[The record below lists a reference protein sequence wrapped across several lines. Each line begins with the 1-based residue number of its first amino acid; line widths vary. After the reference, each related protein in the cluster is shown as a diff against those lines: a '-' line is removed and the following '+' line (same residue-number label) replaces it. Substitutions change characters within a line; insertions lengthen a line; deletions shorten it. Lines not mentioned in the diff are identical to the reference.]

1 MNTTLSNHGYKVI
14 KSELIPKQVKEIKD
28 ELNVKP
34 YTFNKN
40 LNKDSRFP
48 IFLESPKKLYLPRF
62 YGIER
67 FGEPKDNTIEE
78 VWNGEKYRNFRKRLK
93 NSVLSSQKQPDLCKG
108 CLKYSVSPE
117 LKNNLAAKFRTL
129 ISYSFLK

>member
-1 MNTTLSNHGYKVI
+1 MNTILSNHGYKVI
-14 KSELIPKQVKEIKD
+14 KRELLPKQVKEIKD

-62 YGIER
+62 YGVER
-67 FGEPKDNTIEE
+67 FGEAKNNTIEE
-78 VWNGEKYRNFRKRLK
+78 GDTIQLQFNGSLREEQLPIEEIYLK
-93 NSVLSSQKQPDLCKG
+93 NVYEKG
-108 CLKYSVSPE
+108 GG
-117 LKNNLAAKFRTL
+117 
-129 ISYSFLK
+129 II